1 MDLINSNINTIAF
14 ILSYKSI
21 KSGELISYYNIIEQ
35 IEGKNSIKKV
45 NDYAINFLR
54 RFGQIEIDE
63 SCSETERIL
72 KWVDSIEL
80 SDIDIDYKKIK
91 KEISDMIETLQ
102 DLEFIKSKV
111 ENYKL
116 EKKRT
121 NYENMNYSELM
132 EILININKDIY
143 SKLKNDQIYNIILDM
158 NRIVYLLSL
167 EHINDVT
174 KSDIEVLKN
183 ISATIYNNYSFKTE
197 DIEDSWRALQLQIL
211 TIKNKLE
218 D

>member
-1 MDLINSNINTIAF
+1 M
-14 ILSYKSI
+14 SYKSI